1 MATGATSWAEAAI
14 RLIGMRLGQF
24 FLAPGSAFSV
34 ASLGVTLAVFIIAVG
49 CARRG
54 RGVPLRVLARVLFP
68 RRLLGTASGRTDALF
83 ALAAPTLTFFVLGW
97 ALISAETVRGA
108 VRPLLPARE
117 SALLPG
123 PATATVA
130 TIVLFVAVEF
140 AYWLDH
146 RLKHAVPLLWHFHKV
161 HHQAESLSLLT
172 NFRVHPVDTLIFA
185 NIAAAILGTTQAL
198 LAALLG
204 TDPTPLAVGGSN
216 LLVLATAAT
225 LTHLQ
230 HSHLWITFG
239 PRWGRWFLSPAHHQI
254 HHSREPRHYNRN
266 LGSVLA
272 IFDRMAGTFHQ
283 PAPTREATRFGVEDG
298 TPDPHGWRAALTDP
312 FVAAMRPGESHAR
325 PAASRSSSSPL

>member
-1 MATGATSWAEAAI
+1 MADAAI
-14 RLIGMRLGQF
+14 WAGAAVHALGMRLGQF
-24 FLAPGSAFSV
+24 FLAPGSAFSFG
-34 ASLGVTLAVFIIAVG
+34 SLGITLAVFVVALTH
-49 CARRG
+49 RRG
-54 RGVPLRVLARVLFP
+54 RDVPMRVVRRVLFP

-83 ALAAPTLTFFVLGW
+83 ALAAPTLTFFALGW
-97 ALISAETVRGA
+97 ALVSAETIRAA
-108 VRPLLPARE
+108 VQPLLPARNV
-117 SALLPG
+117 ALLPG
-123 PATATVA
+123 WAAATVA
-130 TIVLFVAVEF
+130 TIALFVAVEF

-204 TDPTPLAVGGSN
+204 TEPTPLSVGGSN
-216 LLVLATAAT
+216 FLVLATAAG

-239 PRWGRWFLSPAHHQI
+239 SRWGRWFLGPAHHQI
-254 HHSREPRHYNRN
+254 HHSREARHYNRN
-266 LGSVLA
+266 MGSALA

-283 PAPTREATRFGVEDG
+283 PAATREVTRFGVEDG
-298 TPDPHGWRAALTDP
+298 ARDAHGWRAALTDP
-312 FVAAMRPGESHAR
+312 FVAAMRPGESRMR
-325 PAASRSSSSPL
+325 PGASPSSSSAL